1 MFSWLNVLHIHI
13 YGISSAYN
21 LVFHHF
27 SFWEESLLDME
38 VGIDHHYPTV
48 IGERRCLPVFSFPK
62 NKFYHFYL
70 DERWEGWNELY
81 KYSIQIFLPPGLKC
95 FKLVFPIKSKYF
107 HLLLVYLPTC
117 IYIQYI
123 STQWISIFKFT
134 FISHPWGSHHYL
146 IIDFINL
153 FRRKVE

>member
-48 IGERRCLPVFSFPK
+48 IGERSQYFHFRKTNFIIFIWMRDGKVEMSSTSIQFKYFYLQGWSVSNWFFQSNLNIFTYYWYTYLPVSTS
-62 NKFYHFYL
+62 NT
-70 DERWEGWNELY
+70 
-81 KYSIQIFLPPGLKC
+81 
-95 FKLVFPIKSKYF
+95 
-107 HLLLVYLPTC
+107 YLPNEYQFLSLPSYRTPEVH
-117 IYIQYI
+117 III
-123 STQWISIFKFT
+123 SLLILSICFEEK
-134 FISHPWGSHHYL
+134 
-146 IIDFINL
+146 
-153 FRRKVE
+153 